1 MDSRQKRFRVALSFP
16 GEHREFV
23 NRVAERLSER
33 LGRERVLY
41 DAYYEAEFARIDL
54 DTYLQRL
61 YHDESDLIAVFI
73 SAHYERKEW
82 CGLEWRAIR
91 DIIKQRR
98 ESTVVPVRFDNTE
111 IPGLFSTSGYIWVGD
126 REPEDIADLIL
137 QRLDLEHDGVEP
149 ITSTAPPATVSPPST
164 PVPRPSAALDRWRE
178 KLAYLL
184 SEEAVTVDP
193 DQKFRL
199 RHLIDE
205 ARAKIRE
212 HEGES

>member
-1 MDSRQKRFRVALSFP
+1 MDSRQKRFQVALSFP

-23 NRVAERLSER
+23 KRVAERLSER
-33 LGRERVLY
+33 IGRERVLY

-61 YHDESDLIAVFI
+61 YHDESDLIAVFL

-111 IPGLFSTSGYIWVGD
+111 IPGLFSTSGYVWVGD
-126 REPEDIADLIL
+126 REPEEIADLIL
-137 QRLDLEHDGVEP
+137 QRLDLEHDGVYP
-149 ITSTAPPATVSPPST
+149 LPSAAPTATLSPPSSS
-164 PVPRPSAALDRWRE
+164 VAHPSAALERWRE

-199 RHLIDE
+199 RHLIGE
-205 ARAKIRE
+205 ARSKIRE
-212 HEGES
+212 HGGEP

>member
-1 MDSRQKRFRVALSFP
+1 MDSRQKRFDVALSFP

-23 NRVAERLSER
+23 RRVAERLSER

-41 DAYYEAEFARIDL
+41 DAYYEAEFALIDL

-61 YHDESDLIAVFI
+61 YHDESELIVVFL

-91 DIIKQRR
+91 DVIKRRR
-98 ESTVVPVRFDNTE
+98 ESTVIPVRFDNTE
-111 IPGLFSTSGYIWVGD
+111 IPGLFSNSGYIWVGE
-126 REPEDIADLIL
+126 REPEEVADLIL
-137 QRLDLEHDGVEP
+137 QRLDFERGKAGEKPSGDGIP
-149 ITSTAPPATVSPPST
+149 PLTSRAPS
-164 PVPRPSAALDRWRE
+164 SAALKVWQE
-178 KLAYLL
+178 KLAFLL

-199 RHLIDE
+199 RKLINE
-205 ARAKIRE
+205 AKAKVRE
-212 HEGES
+212 HGGEP